1 MWFVRNGISYLPSPC
16 RCPIWKFP
24 NSITGTGARVTKD
37 SFVLLSSHRI
47 LVMFASS
54 AMEKVALEWVHRLG
68 RYRYAIRCWSN
79 QKKLDAR
86 QREQS
91 SYGCRQKSY
100 CAGQKAEHV
109 HASLYVMLS
118 HAARKWCGERRGTKF
133 SSNCTFSFDWIREL
147 QGEKLQKSLG
157 ERGNIAEN
165 VHMGE
170 NDVYS

>member
-1 MWFVRNGISYLPSPC
+1 
-16 RCPIWKFP
+16 
-24 NSITGTGARVTKD
+24 
-37 SFVLLSSHRI
+37 
-47 LVMFASS
+47 MFASS

-147 QGEKLQKSLG
+147 QGEKLQKFVIAWWTQKCNWECAYGRGWCVLLD
-157 ERGNIAEN
+157 ERGPRITRAGILPRCPTPLRARREDDRLCGWVN
-165 VHMGE
+165 
-170 NDVYS
+170 YSPSGKVR